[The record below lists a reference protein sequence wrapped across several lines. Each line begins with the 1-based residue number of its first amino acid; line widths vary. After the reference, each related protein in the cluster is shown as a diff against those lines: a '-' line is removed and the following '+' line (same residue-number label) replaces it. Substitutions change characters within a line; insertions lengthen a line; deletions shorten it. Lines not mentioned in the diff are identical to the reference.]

1 MRECTVEQSTVIYK
15 ANFARILPGLP
26 TPGTTWFATLSK
38 ALSPFGL
45 TPGGIELEA
54 PTNRLDD
61 VVLSFSLLAN
71 RLKLKLSYGWFEF
84 IISNLYD
91 EDEAALIE
99 IATKLLGTLQEI
111 DSEFQQHSAQYRSY
125 THLKLASVE
134 ADALIRE
141 HLNDKGLPE
150 LVQDAFAYQLK
161 WNELKEEEH
170 ARVIVARS
178 AKPEAQLFVDLTI
191 DYDAPGEPH
200 SMVERMNQDY
210 GRTLRALGLQLES

>member
-1 MRECTVEQSTVIYK
+1 MRECTVEQSTAIYK
-15 ANFARILPGLP
+15 ANFARMLPALP
-26 TPGTTWFATLSK
+26 TPGTTWFAALSK
-38 ALSPFGL
+38 TLSPFGL
-45 TPGGIELEA
+45 SPGGIELEA

-61 VVLSFSLLAN
+61 VVLSFSLLVN

-99 IATKLLGTLQEI
+99 IATKLLETLHEI
-111 DSEFQQHSAQYRSY
+111 DAEFQQHSAQYRSY
-125 THLKLASVE
+125 THLKLASAE
-134 ADALIRE
+134 ADALIKQ
-141 HLNDKGLPE
+141 HLNDKGSPE
-150 LVQDAFAYQLK
+150 LVPDAFAYELN

-191 DYDAPGEPH
+191 DYRAPGDPY
-200 SMVERMNQDY
+200 SMLERMNQDY
-210 GRTLRALGLQLES
+210 DRALNVLGLQLES